1 LLLQDDLVVADDA
14 VVVKEE
20 ASPTYNLV
28 ELVWRER
35 LPLGMNLLLNDDS
48 GLLKVVDFPRGSQA
62 RIVCE
67 KRQLNPDVFKGARVV
82 AVNGFEYD
90 DQEELF
96 NALKE
101 ATRPKT
107 VRFQLAESEEAERL
121 RQFVERESDLE
132 KSNAN
137 EILVTERS
145 FHLRKVEFTEPGELG
160 IEFGNALDNTGLVVT
175 GFIEG
180 DGGTVLV
187 AERSREVI
195 QGELLTHINGELVVG
210 LEGNGRSRALELL
223 ETVAGYRP
231 LVLTF
236 AGPYLHRE
244 VIERPPSI
252 PGVDGGSPS
261 AEIILGE
268 RKLTNGA
275 RRIGVKGFEAV
286 AGAVESSGIL
296 LGDQLVF
303 INGKPVGAGCRW
315 LGEGLPPSL
324 DEVHA
329 MLQNESFYPIGMTFA
344 RPRQRDSAWKSHF
357 SAAKEFSDDEA
368 ETVCVTADRP
378 ADLGCLLDVAN
389 TNDIVV
395 TNFCT
400 VPGPFQC
407 ALDKYKDADTRQM
420 HVSIESLNGQFVP
433 SYASKD
439 MVKNAFARSWKNEKR
454 VEIWLCD
461 DDRKAWVHSQLRTSG
476 DAIN

>member
-14 VVVKEE
+14 VVVREE
-20 ASPTYNLV
+20 ASPTFNLV

-101 ATRPKT
+101 PLRPKT
-107 VRFQLAESEEAERL
+107 VQFQLAESEDAERL
-121 RQFVERESDLE
+121 RQFVERASDLE
-132 KSNAN
+132 KSYAN
-137 EILVTERS
+137 DVVTERS
-145 FHLRKVEFTEPGELG
+145 FNLRKVEFTEPGELG
-160 IEFGNALDNTGLVVT
+160 IEFGNALDDTGLMVT

-180 DGGTVLV
+180 DSGTVLV
-187 AERSREVI
+187 AERSGEVRE
-195 QGELLTHINGELVVG
+195 GELLTHINGELVVG

-223 ETVAGYRP
+223 ETVAEHRP

-244 VIERPPSI
+244 VIECPPPI

-275 RRIGVKGFEAV
+275 RRIGVTGFEAV
-286 AGAVESSGIL
+286 GGAVESSGIL

-324 DEVHA
+324 VEVHA
-329 MLQNESFYPIGMTFA
+329 MLQNESYYPIGLTFA

-378 ADLGCLLDVAN
+378 EDLGCVLDVAN
-389 TNDIVV
+389 TNDIVA
-395 TNFCT
+395 TNFCA
-400 VPGPFQC
+400 VPGPFQR

-439 MVKNAFARSWKNEKR
+439 MVKNALARSWKNEKR

-461 DDRKAWVHSQLRTSG
+461 DERKAWVHSQLRTAD

>member
-1 LLLQDDLVVADDA
+1 
-14 VVVKEE
+14 
-20 ASPTYNLV
+20 
-28 ELVWRER
+28 
-35 LPLGMNLLLNDDS
+35 MNLLLNDDS

-67 KRQLNPDVFKGARVV
+67 KRQLVPDVFKGARVV

-101 ATRPKT
+101 PSRPKA

-121 RQFVERESDLE
+121 RQFVERASDLE

-137 EILVTERS
+137 DVPLVTERT
-145 FHLRKVEFTEPGELG
+145 FHLRKVEFTELGELG

-187 AERSREVI
+187 AERSGEVRE
-195 QGELLTHINGELVVG
+195 GELLTHINGELVVG

-223 ETVAGYRP
+223 GTVAVQRP
-231 LVLTF
+231 LELTF
-236 AGPYLHRE
+236 ADPYLHRE
-244 VIERPPSI
+244 VIERPPPL
-252 PGVDGGSPS
+252 PGVDAGNTFT
-261 AEIILGE
+261 EIVLGE

-275 RRIGVKGFEAV
+275 RRIGVTGFEAV
-286 AGAVESSGIL
+286 GGAVESSGIL

-303 INGKPVGAGCRW
+303 VNGKPVGAGCRW

-329 MLQNESFYPIGMTFA
+329 MLQNESYYPIGLTFA
-344 RPRQRDSAWKSHF
+344 RPRQQRDNAWKSHF

-368 ETVCVTADRP
+368 ETVCVTADQY
-378 ADLGCLLDVAN
+378 ADLGCILDLAN

-395 TNFCT
+395 KNFCA
-400 VPGPFQC
+400 VPGPFQR

-439 MVKNAFARSWKNEKR
+439 MVKNALARSWKNESR

-461 DDRKAWVHSQLRTSG
+461 DDRKAWVHSQLHTSG